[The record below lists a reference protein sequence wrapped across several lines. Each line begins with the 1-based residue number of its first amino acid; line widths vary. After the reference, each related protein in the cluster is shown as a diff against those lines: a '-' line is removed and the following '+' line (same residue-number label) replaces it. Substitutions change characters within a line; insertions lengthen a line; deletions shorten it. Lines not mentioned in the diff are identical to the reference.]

1 MNRSHAL
8 VATLTVVSLTGC
20 AASPDGQKPEGPV
33 EFGHVHGLGIN
44 PADERLYVASHLGV
58 FRQTDDGFELVA
70 DRQQD
75 TMAFTVT
82 GPDTFL
88 ASGHP
93 DLRETDKP
101 VHLGLIESTDSAD
114 SWQSLSLEG
123 EADFH
128 ALEPAANRVYG
139 YDSQAGVVKVTRDR
153 QEWEDIAQLPV
164 IDLAVDPDD
173 PAGLLMT
180 DGQGRLLRL
189 VNSPDLEVVQN
200 TPRLAFID
208 WPSRD
213 LLVGVSADGAIHQS
227 RKASPGR
234 RSHRSAPHPK
244 PSTSP
249 PTSGTWPRQR
259 DCSRPRTK
267 GAPGHPWRTSPKVDS
282 CETAASSVNIAAW
295 R

>member
-8 VATLTVVSLTGC
+8 VVALTVVSLTGC
-20 AASPDGQKPEGPV
+20 AASPDGQEPEGPV

-70 DRQQD
+70 NRQQD

-164 IDLAVDPDD
+164 IDLAVDPDN

-189 VNSPDLEVVQN
+189 ANSSDLEVVQN
-200 TPRLAFID
+200 APRLAFID

-213 LLVGVSADGAIHQS
+213 MLVGVSADGAIHQS
-227 RKASPGR
+227 RDGGKSWQTLTSVGATPQALDITTDVWHVATTAGLFTTTDQGRSWSPVANQPEAG
-234 RSHRSAPHPK
+234 
-244 PSTSP
+244 
-249 PTSGTWPRQR
+249 
-259 DCSRPRTK
+259 
-267 GAPGHPWRTSPKVDS
+267 
-282 CETAASSVNIAAW
+282 
-295 R
+295 

>member
-8 VATLTVVSLTGC
+8 VVALSVVSLTGC
-20 AASPDGQKPEGPV
+20 AASPDGQEPEGPV

-101 VHLGLIESTDSAD
+101 VGATPEALDITTDVWHVATTVGLFTTTDQGHLVTRG
-114 SWQSLSLEG
+114 
-123 EADFH
+123 
-128 ALEPAANRVYG
+128 EPA
-139 YDSQAGVVKVTRDR
+139 QGV
-153 QEWEDIAQLPV
+153 
-164 IDLAVDPDD
+164 
-173 PAGLLMT
+173 
-180 DGQGRLLRL
+180 
-189 VNSPDLEVVQN
+189 
-200 TPRLAFID
+200 
-208 WPSRD
+208 
-213 LLVGVSADGAIHQS
+213 
-227 RKASPGR
+227 
-234 RSHRSAPHPK
+234 
-244 PSTSP
+244 
-249 PTSGTWPRQR
+249 
-259 DCSRPRTK
+259 
-267 GAPGHPWRTSPKVDS
+267 
-282 CETAASSVNIAAW
+282 CETAASSDNIAAW